1 MHPTAV
7 IRHGKG
13 AGFLDAGK
21 VNELVAAPPGRN
33 RSVLGN
39 VNQSFCLVAFN
50 HFRNSFRR
58 VRCRFNVWHRTN
70 GRKATVRRSG
80 RTGLNRFLLGLTGV
94 TVMNVNID
102 QTRCN
107 QLATSINYPANFITE
122 VAKIT
127 KCLNLTIIDQY
138 IGFH

>member
-39 VNQSFCLVAFN
+39 VNQSFFLVAFD

-58 VRCRFNVWHRTN
+58 IRCRFNVWHRTN
-70 GRKATVRRSG
+70 GRKSTVRRSG
-80 RTGLNRFLLGLTGV
+80 RTGLNRFLLCLTGV
-94 TVMNVNID
+94 AVVNVDID
-102 QTRCN
+102 QARCN
-107 QLATSINYPANFITE
+107 QFAASIDYPTNLITE
-122 VAKIT
+122 VAKVAER
-127 KCLNLTIIDQY
+127 LNLTIIDQY